1 MIGEMQ
7 DPKIAAPHRCLDRY
21 ARDRQIGRFLY
32 RESISG
38 PRPVGPCLIDPNLD
52 ANLIALKPDD
62 IAVLPAL

>member
-1 MIGEMQ
+1 MLSLDIRAHEMIGEMQ

-38 PRPVGPCLIDPNLD
+38 PRPVARQSG
-52 ANLIALKPDD
+52 
-62 IAVLPAL
+62 